1 TKQKTTEGP
10 AFADGSNAGVERA
23 EYANQIKIVWSEY
36 RETENKWSKPRISK
50 EFALDYDVRSPSQR
64 DFGEDRPRTEPY
76 SLRVKQDEVTP
87 DVLAVELF
95 TYTPAHNGLGSP
107 VLKGTFRIWRGGAD
121 TFEAAAYGTAR
132 PFGANWPQSGLLDG
146 AATGALTAASTGTA
160 LAFLNSVEFL
170 GRAGNV
176 RRVFSTN
183 FGFIGAAEYQPFFYE
198 ENTKSLF
205 ALNRGPAEQPGLGGS
220 ELQRVRFSTFH
231 HPLVQELQETFRSN
245 GPEGLMQRL
254 TQALPVAQNR
264 YYPSYY
270 YSYYGNIYLG
280 YHIARDKN
288 AYWTTQILFEEEY
301 LVNRSS

>member
-1 TKQKTTEGP
+1 YAEGVFADGTNATLHVVGRTRFQPRSFYYRTFEMKQSYDGRWTPWRKVELDIDANFVAPAVFGGRLHLVWPMVQTKQKTTEGP

-160 LAFLNSVEFL
+160 LAFL
-170 GRAGNV
+170 
-176 RRVFSTN
+176 
-183 FGFIGAAEYQPFFYE
+183 
-198 ENTKSLF
+198 
-205 ALNRGPAEQPGLGGS
+205 
-220 ELQRVRFSTFH
+220 
-231 HPLVQELQETFRSN
+231 
-245 GPEGLMQRL
+245 
-254 TQALPVAQNR
+254 
-264 YYPSYY
+264 
-270 YSYYGNIYLG
+270 
-280 YHIARDKN
+280 
-288 AYWTTQILFEEEY
+288 
-301 LVNRSS
+301 